1 MNVFVTGGTGFLG
14 MKLVQSLIREGHD
27 VYVLVRS
34 NRKASTLKTLL
45 NNREVDKLHILE
57 GDLSNDTLGLPEEK
71 IKELMGNID
80 VVYHS
85 AAYLSFDEKDREQL
99 FKVNVDGTR
108 NLLEF
113 VKHLQV
119 SKFIQ
124 VSTAYTLGESREG
137 FEQLYP
143 IDSTNFVNAYEESK
157 CYAEH
162 EVMSYKENFDVVIM
176 RPAII
181 IGDSETGEADTTFGL
196 YGVMRMVELLKKRMS
211 RDRGHTENYEVKI
224 LAGLN
229 ETTHI
234 VPVDYIVKLLVAG
247 IKHSQANKIY
257 NLVNPSPPANDW
269 IMNTIKVGMDFDVI
283 QLVPYE
289 EGEKLSLEER
299 KLNEPLQV
307 FRPYLNRTIYFHD
320 DNTRELLKSVGQDS
334 LNMDREMLLRIV
346 RGFRDRR
353 KSFANV

>member
-14 MKLVQSLIREGHD
+14 MKLVHSLIREGHD

-34 NRKASTLKTLL
+34 NRKASTLKNLL
-45 NNREVDKLHILE
+45 DNRELDKLHILE
-57 GDLSNDTLGLPEEK
+57 GDLSNDTLSLPEEK

-113 VKHLQV
+113 VKYLQV
-119 SKFIQ
+119 SKFIH

-162 EVMSYKENFDVVIM
+162 EVMSYKESFDVVIM

-181 IGDSETGEADTTFGL
+181 IGDSETGEADTTFGM

-211 RDRGHTENYEVKI
+211 RSRGHVENYEVKI

-247 IKHSQANKIY
+247 LKHSQAINIY
-257 NLVNPSPPANDW
+257 NLVNPSPPANDL

-289 EGEKLSLEER
+289 EGEKLSVEER

-320 DNTRELLKSVGQDS
+320 DNTRELLKSIGQAS